1 MRQRMSKN
9 ISKKNEARL
18 KIYLE
23 KVEKDKSKVDKVSKE
38 KSKPKQ

>member
-1 MRQRMSKN
+1 MIKIMSKN

-23 KVEKDKSKVDKVSKE
+23 KVEKDKSKVE
-38 KSKPKQ
+38 KANKKNNKQGQ